1 MGNPTTTMG
10 NPTTT
15 MGNTTTT
22 MGNPTTTM
30 GNPTTTMGNPTTTSV
45 SGFANMNDNILGDSV
60 IDKIKT
66 TNQSVENIAI
76 GFISILVLLF
86 LAVIIHS
93 IRNNMTAKK

>member
-1 MGNPTTTMG
+1 MGSTTTI
-10 NPTTT
+10 
-15 MGNTTTT
+15 
-22 MGNPTTTM
+22 
-30 GNPTTTMGNPTTTSV
+30 GNPTTTSV
-45 SGFANMNDNILGDSV
+45 SGFANMKDNILGDSV

-93 IRNNMTAKK
+93 IRNNITPKK